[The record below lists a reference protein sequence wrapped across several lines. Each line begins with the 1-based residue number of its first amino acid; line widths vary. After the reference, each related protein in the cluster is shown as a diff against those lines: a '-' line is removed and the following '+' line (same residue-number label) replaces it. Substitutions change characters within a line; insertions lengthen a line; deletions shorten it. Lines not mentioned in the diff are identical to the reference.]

1 MHPALQLLAPVAL
14 LFPAMAVVDLPR
26 DVPAPA
32 DPAAVPMANQVSVT
46 HRVTVRISTRP
57 VPMPMEPMELD
68 QQGGAR
74 FAERKMGK
82 CLPIAEI
89 AGIQPVSNDRLLF
102 ILRDDR
108 LVSVQLEKGCQAR
121 EFYSG
126 LILRRPEDG
135 QLCVK
140 RDELLSR
147 SGASCR
153 LSGLRQLVPMG
164 N

>member
-1 MHPALQLLAPVAL
+1 MHPALQLLAPLAL
-14 LFPAMAVVDLPR
+14 LFPAIAVVDVPR
-26 DVPAPA
+26 EVPTPV
-32 DPAAVPMANQVSVT
+32 DPAAVPIANQVSVT
-46 HRVTVRISTRP
+46 RRVTVRISTRP
-57 VPMPMEPMELD
+57 VPMPMEPMEID
-68 QQGGAR
+68 PQGGAR
-74 FAERKMGK
+74 FSERKMGK

-126 LILRRPEDG
+126 LVVRRAEDG

-147 SGASCR
+147 TGASCR
-153 LSGLRQLVPMG
+153 LSGLRQLVPTG